1 MASFLMIFSGP
12 YCKFFF
18 KCSYLYSFT
27 ASDNVAAGN
36 IDCGAIRGCT
46 VGVVVVDTGIM

>member
-36 IDCGAIRGCT
+36 IDCGAIRLDA
-46 VGVVVVDTGIM
+46 VAALLVL